1 MLVGKYLFY
10 LLLHL
15 NFLTKCSCGTYGMKD
30 YRFTH
35 CWCTLCTSYPW
46 HLLVHTMHIIP
57 ITSAGAHY
65 AQCHNH
71 DICWYTLRTMS
82 YLWHLLVHI
91 MHLIPMTFASAHYAQ
106 CHNHDICWYT
116 LRTMSYLW
124 HLLVH
129 TMHLIPMTFAS
140 AHYAC
145 HIRDRCWCTLRTTS
159 YPWPLHVTPDTVIN
173 AVASIADLILQCT
186 KKKKEL

>member
-91 MHLIPMTFASAHYAQ
+91 MHLIPMTFASAHYA
-106 CHNHDICWYT
+106 
-116 LRTMSYLW
+116 
-124 HLLVH
+124 
-129 TMHLIPMTFAS
+129 
-140 AHYAC
+140 C